1 MKKFT
6 KQISSLL
13 AAMAVGASGNPGL
26 QFQTAEAVEVTNGNT
41 RVVHL
46 SNIESSNLYE
56 YYEET
61 MTTTTTTAP
70 EVLGT
75 YYDHGTTPGPTTT
88 LPEELYECVDCGG
101 VFWEGEGFFEE
112 NDEYLLDFYCYDC
125 YMEAFPPTAGVAVA
139 EYECFKCGNMT
150 PGYQG
155 EYIMNRFYCSDCA
168 YTVTQMTVGTQAP
181 SYTTDVTSEMI
192 PPIGTQAPEPPV
204 TTTLS
209 EWDMYPTIGTSVPT
223 EAVTTTT
230 TTVTTTTVGTSYSS
244 EPETMV
250 TTTTDILDLPL
261 AGVTTTTRDVLD
273 IPEAGSIVAPYGTGD
288 ANLDGVTDLTDLT
301 ELSLYLL
308 GDKSFDEYEIMQVDV
323 NNDGKVNIADL
334 PTLKMMITK
343 GI

>member
-26 QFQTAEAVEVTNGNT
+26 QIQTAEAVEVTNGNT

-125 YMEAFPPTAGVAVA
+125 YLEAFPPTAGVAVA

-168 YTVTQMTVGTQAP
+168 YTVTQMTV
-181 SYTTDVTSEMI
+181 
-192 PPIGTQAPEPPV
+192 GTQAPEPPV

-250 TTTTDILDLPL
+250 TTTTDIFDIPC

-273 IPEAGSIVAPYGTGD
+273 IPDAGGMVASYGSGD

-308 GDKSFDEYEIMQVDV
+308 GDKSFDEYELMQVDV